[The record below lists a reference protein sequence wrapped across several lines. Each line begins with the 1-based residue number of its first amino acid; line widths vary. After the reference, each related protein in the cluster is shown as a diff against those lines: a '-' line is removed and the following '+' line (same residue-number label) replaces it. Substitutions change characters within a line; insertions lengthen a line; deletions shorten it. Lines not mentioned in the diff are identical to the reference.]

1 MVKRGEWRRWNNGGE
16 GSRWRG
22 EQMERGADGE
32 GSRWREE
39 QMERGADG
47 EGRMMER
54 GNGEVLKRC
63 LKRHSIEKWQ

>member
-1 MVKRGEWRRWNNGGE
+1 MEQVQEWSRGENGG
-16 GSRWRG
+16 GG
-22 EQMERGADGE
+22 IMVERGADGE